1 MPLKNGE
8 LNASELRRLVR
19 EHNKLVSLKIP
30 KGTNRDG
37 LIKLIKSQGYEIDH
51 KRQRLFPIR
60 VQSNKK
66 YPPVVNL
73 PPAPPKKTA
82 EEKEEAKKQKRMKA
96 EKKEEEAFESRKK
109 KIEAVKKVKGMKDT
123 KKSDDKIETLQDLQ
137 AVTLKFIRDH
147 KAWLEPTRMS
157 GAKNGYE
164 YYLKQ
169 FKKEKDSVKGLDFI
183 VFTIENKIENFKKGT
198 GGIVNPF
205 KKGGEVKNPLP
216 MPKVSY
222 KLYNKIKGFEKK
234 K

>member
-8 LNASELRRLVR
+8 LNASELRRLIR

-82 EEKEEAKKQKRMKA
+82 EEKEEEKKQKRMKA

-222 KLYNKIKGFEKK
+222 KLYNKIKGLKK

>member
-1 MPLKNGE
+1 MFGHYIMPLKSGE
-8 LNASELRRLVR
+8 LNASELRRLIR

-82 EEKEEAKKQKRMKA
+82 EEKAEAKKQKRMKA

-109 KIEAVKKVKGMKDT
+109 KIEALKKARMK
-123 KKSDDKIETLQDLQ
+123 L
-137 AVTLKFIRDH
+137 
-147 KAWLEPTRMS
+147 
-157 GAKNGYE
+157 
-164 YYLKQ
+164 
-169 FKKEKDSVKGLDFI
+169 KEK
-183 VFTIENKIENFKKGT
+183 
-198 GGIVNPF
+198 
-205 KKGGEVKNPLP
+205 KNR
-216 MPKVSY
+216 
-222 KLYNKIKGFEKK
+222 N
-234 K
+234 